1 VTIRPLF
8 AAAALASVLAA
19 LVGCANDPAPIAQLK
34 LTDQAVEQAKAVGA
48 TDEMPEM
55 SLAQSK
61 LLKAHIDMGNNAF
74 KAARMQAEQSEL
86 DARLAEAQVLT
97 EKSEAQLAQINIR
110 LNRLR
115 KQVGAAE

>member
-1 VTIRPLF
+1 VNIRFLF
-8 AAAALASVLAA
+8 AAAAITA
-19 LVGCANDPAPIAQLK
+19 LVGCANDPAPVAQLK
-34 LTDQAVEQAKAVGA
+34 LTDQAVDQAKAVGA

-55 SLAQSK
+55 NAAQSK
-61 LLKAHIDMGNNAF
+61 LLQAHIDMGNSAY
-74 KAARMQAEQSEL
+74 KAARMRAEESEL

-115 KQVGAAE
+115 KQVGAVE